1 MAGRGHRVS
10 KEIRE
15 EIISKVQAG
24 EKVADLAHQYAVSSK
39 TIYGWLRKDS
49 GDGVVSVLEYNK
61 LKRENDEL
69 KRLIG
74 ELTLNMHLQKKSK

>member
-1 MAGRGHRVS
+1 MGRRVS
-10 KEIRE
+10 QEIRE
-15 EIISKVQAG
+15 EIIKKVQSG
-24 EKVADLAHQYAVSSK
+24 ERVADLAVQYAVSTK
-39 TIYGWLRKDS
+39 TIYGWLRQDS
-49 GDGVVSVLEYNK
+49 GEGVVSVLEYNK

>member
-1 MAGRGHRVS
+1 MGRRVS

-15 EIISKVQAG
+15 EIISKVQSG
-24 EKVADLAHQYAVSSK
+24 GRVVDLAEQYAVSSK
-39 TIYGWLRKDS
+39 TIYGWLRQDS
-49 GDGVVSVLEYNK
+49 GEGVVSVLAYNK

-69 KRLIG
+69 KRLLG

>member
-1 MAGRGHRVS
+1 MSRRIA
-10 KEIRE
+10 KEIKE

-24 EKVADLAHQYAVSSK
+24 ERVVDLAGQYAVSTK
-39 TIYGWLRKDS
+39 TIYGWLRQDS
-49 GDGVVSVLEYNK
+49 GEGVVSVLDYHK
-61 LKRENDEL
+61 LKRENEEL

>member
-1 MAGRGHRVS
+1 MGRRVS

-15 EIISKVQAG
+15 EIINKVQAG
-24 EKVADLAHQYAVSSK
+24 ERVADLAEQYAVSTK
-39 TIYGWLRKDS
+39 TIYGWLRQDS
-49 GDGVVSVLEYNK
+49 GEGVVSVLDYNK

>member
-1 MAGRGHRVS
+1 MGRRVN

-15 EIISKVQAG
+15 EIIRKVQTG
-24 EKVADLAHQYAVSSK
+24 ERVADLAAQYAVSTK
-39 TIYGWLRKDS
+39 TIYGWLRQDS
-49 GDGVVSVLEYNK
+49 GEGVVSVLEYNK
-61 LKRENDEL
+61 IKRENEEL

>member
-1 MAGRGHRVS
+1 MGRRVS

-15 EIISKVQAG
+15 EIISKVQSG
-24 EKVADLAHQYAVSSK
+24 EKVAELAEQYAVSTK
-39 TIYGWLRKDS
+39 TIYGWLRQDS

-74 ELTLNMHLQKKSK
+74 ELTLNMHLQKKLS